1 MQGAT
6 KEKEM
11 WEMQREPFRRAMT
24 EQENVYKTLKKT
36 PTYPLDPV
44 VPFNPVQEKLQGYQ
58 TGYAFGDRPQ
68 NLQYA
73 GENTLMD
80 MLSGKLDTGAG
91 TPYAGMA
98 DAFTQQS
105 EQSMLDNLAAARQ
118 GIVQTQ
124 PGGSSIGDRVQARAI
139 SDNQRDIN
147 SKLAQMQLGA
157 YQTAQGQRGSALGM
171 YPGIMGAPTQFY
183 GGVEQAVGTPQWAL
197 QQQMRTA
204 DKAAYDERRTNAL
217 EALKNYTGG
226 ITSLGAG
233 MGPMDTALAGLLNPK

>member
-105 EQSMLDNLAAARQ
+105 EQSMLDNLATARQ
-118 GIVQTQ
+118 GIVETQ
-124 PGGSSIGDRVQARAI
+124 PGGGSMGDRVQARAI

-183 GGVEQAVGTPQWAL
+183 SGIGQAVTPERDI
-197 QQQMRTA
+197 QQAMRDA
-204 DKAAYDERRTNAL
+204 DRAMYDQRRR
-217 EALKNYTGG
+217 EAIEAMQGYGAG
-226 ITSLGAG
+226 ITNIVGGFANLE
-233 MGPMDTALAGLLNPK
+233 DLKKKGLLG

>member
-1 MQGAT
+1 MQGAK
-6 KEKEM
+6 KEQEM
-11 WEMQREPFRRAMT
+11 WEMQREPFRRAMG
-24 EQENVYKTLKKT
+24 EQEKVYKQLRDE
-36 PTYPLDPV
+36 PTYTLDPV
-44 VPFNPVQEKLQGYQ
+44 VPFNPVQKKLQGYQ
-58 TGYAFGDRPQ
+58 TGYAFGDRP
-68 NLQYA
+68 LDMQYG

-105 EQSMLDNLAAARQ
+105 EQSMLDNLATARQ
-118 GIVQTQ
+118 GIVQNQ
-124 PGGSSIGDRVQARAI
+124 AGGSPIGNRVQARAI

-157 YQTAQGQRGSALGM
+157 YETAQGQRGSALGM

-197 QQQMRTA
+197 SQQMRTE
-204 DKAAYDERRTNAL
+204 DKAAYDQRRLNAL
-217 EALKNYTGG
+217 ENIKSYTGG

>member
-11 WEMQREPFRRAMT
+11 WEMQRAPLQRAMA
-24 EQENVYKTLKKT
+24 EQENVYKDLKKHPPYT
-36 PTYPLDPV
+36 LDPV

-58 TGYAFGDRPQ
+58 TGYAFGDRP
-68 NLQYA
+68 LDMQYGA
-73 GENTLMD
+73 ENTLMN
-80 MLSGKLDTGAG
+80 MLSGELDTGAG

-197 QQQMRTA
+197 SQQMRTA
-204 DKAAYDERRTNAL
+204 DKALYDERRTNAL
-217 EALKNYTGG
+217 ANLENYTGG

-233 MGPMDTALAGLLNPK
+233 MGPMNTALAGLLNPK